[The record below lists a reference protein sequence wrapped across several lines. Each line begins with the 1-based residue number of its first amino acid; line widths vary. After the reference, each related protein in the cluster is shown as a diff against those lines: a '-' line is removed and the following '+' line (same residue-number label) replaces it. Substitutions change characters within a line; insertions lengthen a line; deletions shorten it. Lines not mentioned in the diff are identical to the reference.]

1 MQQSALSDRG
11 DISQE
16 ITDGFRLIFVLQKTV
31 HRYLEKL
38 MLQANSSLSFWYL
51 EVYFMRK
58 SIKLKLKKPRLCLF
72 A

>member
-16 ITDGFRLIFVLQKTV
+16 ITDGFRLIFLLQKTLL
-31 HRYLEKL
+31 RYLGFRL
-38 MLQANSSLSFWYL
+38 IFVSFGYI
-51 EVYFMRK
+51 EIVHK
-58 SIKLKLKKPRLCLF
+58 SIKQRLKKPRPCLF